1 VKNFFLPYFLVF
13 SLVFGYS
20 NGQEFSSTITK
31 VVIDP
36 GHGGK
41 DPGNLGTGRYK
52 SKEKDIAL
60 KVALKVGDYIKK
72 YIENVE
78 VVYTRTTDV
87 YPTLGQRT
95 RMANKAKADLFI
107 SIHCDAFD
115 KESAHGCSS
124 LVLGGGK
131 KKGENR
137 IAIRENAVILREEN
151 YKTNYNN
158 FDPKDEDS
166 FYTLLL
172 YQSTYRDQS
181 LSLASKIQ
189 DQFRTRVSRTDRGV
203 KQQPLWV
210 TSHVSMP
217 AVLVELGFLT
227 NKIEEDFLNTTKG
240 QDYMASAIFRAFRD
254 YKEEQDALVQQVS
267 VPLPAKEIVVTEE
280 LKLDREGPRDSEVRI
295 VEQSDVALGNRKLK
309 DTVIPND
316 SNSKGVYY
324 GVQIFSSKNK
334 AKSSR
339 FAGLNPI
346 TPFMENGII
355 KYIYGKTNSLSQ
367 ANNLKEDAKGKGF
380 NDCFIIGMYKGEK
393 KTLSEVRALLNK

>member
-1 VKNFFLPYFLVF
+1 MKKFFLPCFLIF
-13 SLVFGYS
+13 SLAIGCS
-20 NGQEFSSTITK
+20 KAQEFSSVIRK

-60 KVALKVGDYIKK
+60 KVALKVGAYMKK
-72 YIENVE
+72 YINDVE
-78 VVYTRTTDV
+78 VIYTRTTDV
-87 YPTLGQRT
+87 YPTLGERT
-95 RMANKAKADLFI
+95 RMANNSKADLFI
-107 SIHCDAFD
+107 SIHCDAFVR
-115 KESAHGCSS
+115 ESAHGCSS

-137 IAIRENAVILREEN
+137 IAIRENAVILKEEN

-172 YQSTYRDQS
+172 YQSTYREQS

-227 NKIEEDFLNTTKG
+227 NKREEDFLNTTKG

-254 YKEEQDALVQQVS
+254 YKVEQDALGLQVQS
-267 VPLPAKEIVVTEE
+267 IPLVDIPDGDELEFPVGILEEAPPIPIDDVKEIVT
-280 LKLDREGPRDSEVRI
+280 SNEV
-295 VEQSDVALGNRKLK
+295 EMD
-309 DTVIPND
+309 D
-316 SNSKGVYY
+316 SNDLGVFY
-324 GVQIFSSKNK
+324 GIQILSSKEK
-334 AKSSR
+334 AASAV
-339 FAGLNPI
+339 FGGLNPI
-346 TPFMENGII
+346 IPFMENGLI
-355 KYIYGKTNSLSQ
+355 KYIYGKTNSLKAADS
-367 ANNLKEDAKGKGF
+367 LKEDAKNKGF
-380 NDCFIIGMYKGEK
+380 NDCFIIGMYKGQK
-393 KTLSEVRALLNK
+393 KTLSEVQTLLNK

>member
-1 VKNFFLPYFLVF
+1 VKKFILPYFLVF
-13 SLVFGYS
+13 SFVFGHS
-20 NGQEFSSTITK
+20 FAQENKSTVMK

-60 KVALKVGDYIKK
+60 KVAIKVGDYIQE
-72 YIENVE
+72 YLDDVE
-78 VVYTRTTDV
+78 VIYTRQTDV
-87 YPTLGQRT
+87 YPTLGERT
-95 RMANKAKADLFI
+95 RLANRAKADLFI

-137 IAIRENAVILREEN
+137 IAIRENAVILKEDN
-151 YKTNYNN
+151 YKTNYGN
-158 FDPKDEDS
+158 FNPKDEDS

-172 YQSTYRDQS
+172 YQSTFRDQS

-210 TSHVSMP
+210 TSKVSMP
-217 AVLVELGFLT
+217 SVLVELGFLT
-227 NKIEEDFLNTTKG
+227 NKREEDFLNTLKG

-254 YKEEQDALVQQVS
+254 YKVEQEALGKQVKD
-267 VPLPAKEIVVTEE
+267 VILKEVNKGEVEVAEEE
-280 LKLDREGPRDSEVRI
+280 LENEPEII
-295 VEQSDVALGNRKLK
+295 VSKTMEELPKRLIKKEPPVVFMDGNEL
-309 DTVIPND
+309 
-316 SNSKGVYY
+316 GVYY
-324 GVQIFSSKNK
+324 GIQIFTSSKK
-334 AKSSR
+334 ASSGR
-339 FAGLNPI
+339 FIGLNPVV
-346 TPFMENGII
+346 PYMENGLI
-355 KYIYGKTNSLSQ
+355 KYIYGKTNSLKEAYQ
-367 ANNLKEDAKGKGF
+367 LKKDALNKGF
-380 NDCFIIGMYKGEK
+380 KGCFIVGMYKGQK
-393 KTLSEVRALLNK
+393 KSLSEVQALLKK